1 MQFGELVVHAL
12 DGAVSC
18 SGYVRACEM
27 ARSRDSGVF
36 LGGIVSGV
44 SAWSSD
50 RVVCVCIAYLR

>member
-27 ARSRDSGVF
+27 ARSPGVF
-36 LGGIVSGV
+36 LGGLVSGV
-44 SAWSSD
+44 SAWSSG
-50 RVVCVCIAYLR
+50 RVVCVCTAYLR